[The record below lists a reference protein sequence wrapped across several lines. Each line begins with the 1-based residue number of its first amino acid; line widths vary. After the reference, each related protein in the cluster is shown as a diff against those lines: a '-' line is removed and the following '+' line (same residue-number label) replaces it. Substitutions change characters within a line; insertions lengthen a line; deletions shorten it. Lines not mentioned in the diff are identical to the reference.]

1 MKRKFKPTFVE
12 PKVLVSILVLS
23 LFTIGLSFPNG
34 KDMLA
39 ASISSILF
47 YLGYI
52 TAMNWS
58 DYKKSRRTFFVIKT
72 MSGRWL
78 AVSDVYRATASGDT
92 KKIAVKRMKELI
104 SVIKSQEKTSDRAKR
119 MDYA

>member
-12 PKVLVSILVLS
+12 PKVLASILVLS

-34 KDMLA
+34 KDMLT
-39 ASISSILF
+39 ASVCSIAG
-47 YLGYI
+47 YVGYI
-52 TAMNWS
+52 VWINWR
-58 DYKKSRRTFFVIKT
+58 DYKSRNRTFFVIKT

>member
-12 PKVLVSILVLS
+12 PKVLASILVFS

-34 KDMLA
+34 KDMLT
-39 ASISSILF
+39 ASVCSIFF

-92 KKIAVKRMKELI
+92 KKIATKRMKSLI
-104 SVIKSQEKTSDRAKR
+104 EEINCREKTSDRAKR